1 MIYGYC
7 RISTPSQSIERQE
20 RNILAIAPDAKL
32 YSEAYTGKVMNR
44 PEWKKLMK
52 AVRAGDVII
61 FDSVSRMARDAEEG
75 VAAYMELLERGVEL
89 RFIKEPSINTAAYQQ
104 ALENAVPM
112 TGTAVDLILS
122 GVNAYLKELARI
134 QIRLAFEQSQK
145 EVDDLRQRTREGM
158 IGKDAG
164 RRAGATVETKKAK
177 AAKAII
183 LEHSKTFGGSLDD
196 EECRTL
202 AKVSRNSYYKYKA
215 ELKETAGA
223 E

>member
-20 RNILAIAPDAKL
+20 RNILAVAPGAKL
-32 YSEAYTGKVMNR
+32 FSEAYTGKVMNR
-44 PEWKKLMK
+44 PEWKKLTK

-164 RRAGATVETKKAK
+164 RRAGVTVETKKAK
-177 AAKAII
+177 AAKAVI

>member
-1 MIYGYC
+1 M
-7 RISTPSQSIERQE
+7 
-20 RNILAIAPDAKL
+20 
-32 YSEAYTGKVMNR
+32 
-44 PEWKKLMK
+44 
-52 AVRAGDVII
+52 
-61 FDSVSRMARDAEEG
+61 
-75 VAAYMELLERGVEL
+75 
-89 RFIKEPSINTAAYQQ
+89 
-104 ALENAVPM
+104 
-112 TGTAVDLILS
+112 ILS

>member
-44 PEWKKLMK
+44 PEWKKLTK